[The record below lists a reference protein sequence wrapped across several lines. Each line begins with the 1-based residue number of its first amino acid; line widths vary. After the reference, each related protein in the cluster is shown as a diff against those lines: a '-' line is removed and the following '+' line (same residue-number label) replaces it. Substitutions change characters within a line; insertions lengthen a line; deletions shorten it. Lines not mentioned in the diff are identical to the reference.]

1 MSREGNW
8 CYSYNGEEFT
18 GDYDN
23 REDAIDEAMS
33 CAEEDILFIY
43 VGVIKEIKLNAD
55 VDMLI
60 DRLAEFAYERG
71 GDYAEYYLND
81 VTKEEFKELED
92 GVNDVLL
99 KWINKYHKP
108 NFWEVVN
115 VEKVKV

>member
-33 CAEEDILFIY
+33 YVDEETLFIY
-43 VGVIKEIKLNAD
+43 VGKIKEIELSAD

-60 DRLAEFAYERG
+60 ERLAEHAYERG
-71 GDYAEYYLND
+71 GDYAEDYLDN
-81 VTKEEFKELED
+81 VTKEEFRELED
-92 GVNDVLL
+92 GINDVLL
-99 KWINKYHKP
+99 KWIDKYHKP

-115 VEKVKV
+115 IEKVKI